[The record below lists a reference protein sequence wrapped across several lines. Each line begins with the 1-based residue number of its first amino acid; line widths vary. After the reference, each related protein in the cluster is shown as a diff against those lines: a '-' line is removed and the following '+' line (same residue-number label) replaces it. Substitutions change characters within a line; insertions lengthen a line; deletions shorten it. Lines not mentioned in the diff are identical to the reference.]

1 MREAGQFPRRHAGTA
16 RSVASLLV
24 KSVWY
29 GARGAAMLFAGGR
42 VHMTISK
49 NFRNSLESSEP
60 RLLNSF
66 RKASKADQWQQVS
79 HFEYLLD
86 FN

>member
-1 MREAGQFPRRHAGTA
+1 
-16 RSVASLLV
+16 
-24 KSVWY
+24 
-29 GARGAAMLFAGGR
+29 MLFAGGR

-66 RKASKADQWQQVS
+66 RKASKTDQWQQVP

-86 FN
+86 SNYIVVLGGSGIETH